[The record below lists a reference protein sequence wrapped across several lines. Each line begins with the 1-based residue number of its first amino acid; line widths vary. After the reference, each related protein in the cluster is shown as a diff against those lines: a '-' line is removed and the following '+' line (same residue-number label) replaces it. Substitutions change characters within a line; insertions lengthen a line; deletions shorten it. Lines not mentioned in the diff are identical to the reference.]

1 MGAAPLPPRY
11 GNLLVGV
18 YVGPRPVK
26 PAGYEARGRNFGAR
40 IDVLKPRRKSA
51 HHAKPGRPGVVV
63 CLAEM
68 IFPTQEQIN
77 RYVISAFVVGELCE
91 PAQDAL

>member
-1 MGAAPLPPRY
+1 
-11 GNLLVGV
+11 
-18 YVGPRPVK
+18 
-26 PAGYEARGRNFGAR
+26 
-40 IDVLKPRRKSA
+40 
-51 HHAKPGRPGVVV
+51 
-63 CLAEM
+63 M